1 MLLPPQRKIYRP
13 AIMPHLHAT
22 MWIHILTF
30 CSEFWF
36 RRARTRELAYICK
49 ESEEAVAMIL
59 NQEASQ
65 FKEIHST
72 LLRMSKAFSVR
83 SLTFNY
89 YFFNT
94 RRILDIYIK
103 KEIIQDICTYLKTKF
118 KRVVTY
124 KCIHG
129 HRVYAWKPLHK
140 ILTF

>member
-1 MLLPPQRKIYRP
+1 
-13 AIMPHLHAT
+13 MPHLNAT

-30 CSEFWF
+30 SCGFWV
-36 RRARTRELAYICK
+36 RRARTRELASICM
-49 ESEEAVAMIL
+49 ESREAVAMIL

-65 FKEIHST
+65 FKKIHST
-72 LLRMSKAFSVR
+72 LLRMSKAISVR

-94 RRILDIYIK
+94 RRVLDIYVK
-103 KEIIQDICTYLKTKF
+103 TEIIQDIFTYLKTKF
-118 KRVVTY
+118 KRVITY

-129 HRVYAWKPLHK
+129 HRVYAWKPMHK